1 MIFNA
6 KNAKQFNKFYLES
19 HTNGSNFSNMLDN
32 KLTFVC

>member
-19 HTNGSNFSNMLDN
+19 HTNGSSFSDTMN
-32 KLTFVC
+32 KSTFVC

>member
-6 KNAKQFNKFYLES
+6 KNAKQFNKIYLES
-19 HTNGSNFSNMLDN
+19 HTIGSSFSNILDN